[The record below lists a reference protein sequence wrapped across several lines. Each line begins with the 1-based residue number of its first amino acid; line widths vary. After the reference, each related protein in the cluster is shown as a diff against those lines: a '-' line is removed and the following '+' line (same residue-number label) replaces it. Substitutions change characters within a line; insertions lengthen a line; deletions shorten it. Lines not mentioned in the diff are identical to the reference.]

1 MLFRSPGQ
9 YPKRICFNLF
19 GADRINEAHI
29 QMGEDIIIEFDIDA
43 REWQG
48 RWFTSI
54 NAFRVTR
61 PMAMP
66 TNNEPMMQEPPF
78 AADPFGQSMPQA
90 PAMQQASPFDN
101 ALPSDPG
108 DDLPF

>member
-1 MLFRSPGQ
+1 
-9 YPKRICFNLF
+9 
-19 GADRINEAHI
+19 
-29 QMGEDIIIEFDIDA
+29 MGEDIIVEFDIDA

-54 NAFRVTR
+54 NAYRVTR
-61 PMAMP
+61 VAATPMS
-66 TNNEPMMQEPPF
+66 NEPMMQEPPF

-90 PAMQQASPFDN
+90 PAQPQTSPFDN

>member
-1 MLFRSPGQ
+1 
-9 YPKRICFNLF
+9 
-19 GADRINEAHI
+19 
-29 QMGEDIIIEFDIDA
+29 
-43 REWQG
+43 
-48 RWFTSI
+48 
-54 NAFRVTR
+54 
-61 PMAMP
+61 MP

-90 PAMQQASPFDN
+90 PAMQQSQASPFDN

>member
-1 MLFRSPGQ
+1 
-9 YPKRICFNLF
+9 
-19 GADRINEAHI
+19 
-29 QMGEDIIIEFDIDA
+29 
-43 REWQG
+43 
-48 RWFTSI
+48 
-54 NAFRVTR
+54 
-61 PMAMP
+61 MAMP

-90 PAMQQASPFDN
+90 PAIQQASPFDN